1 MKLKNPIIITFD
13 ICIMILSLYGCSTK
27 NEFVDSSNSQNNIS
41 SNQEFKE
48 QMDIAMKNANDKT
61 PLAKVNDIQI
71 MQTDKD
77 VYLIS
82 GENYTT
88 EEVVKMVVI
97 EDYAKKNN
105 LKINESAQN
114 RIDSMRKSMEED
126 ESLSD
131 EYCLNTYGISKDEV
145 IEYMTHRS
153 EQLWLNSAFSDMV
166 IEQVSSGECP
176 KLYPCLQE
184 AYKQFERDKSSKGS
198 KAWDDIEQAYYE
210 MIAKDYSIVVY

>member
-1 MKLKNPIIITFD
+1 MKLKNPIIITFA

-27 NEFVDSSNSQNNIS
+27 NESVDSSNSQNNIS

-71 MQTDKD
+71 IQTDKD

-198 KAWDDIEQAYYE
+198 KAWDDIEEAYYE
-210 MIAKDYSIVVY
+210 MIAKDYNIVVY

>member
-1 MKLKNPIIITFD
+1 MKKINL
-13 ICIMILSLYGCSTK
+13 LSLLICTCLLMSCLAACSHSNVT
-27 NEFVDSSNSQNNIS
+27 VDSDNETSITENES
-41 SNQEFKE
+41 FRE

-176 KLYPCLQE
+176 KLYPCLQK

-198 KAWDDIEQAYYE
+198 KAWDGIEEAYYE
-210 MIAKDYSIVVY
+210 MIAKDYNIVVY

>member
-1 MKLKNPIIITFD
+1 MKLKNPIIITFA

-27 NEFVDSSNSQNNIS
+27 NESVDSPNSQNNIS
-41 SNQEFKE
+41 SNQEFKK

-176 KLYPCLQE
+176 KLYPCLQK

-198 KAWDDIEQAYYE
+198 KAWDDIEEAYYE

>member
-1 MKLKNPIIITFD
+1 MKKK
-13 ICIMILSLYGCSTK
+13 ICFMILSFLVLISFCSC
-27 NEFVDSSNSQNNIS
+27 SNTDKIQ
-41 SNQEFKE
+41 SNQNSVEQSTNSDNSYKS

-82 GENYTT
+82 CENYTT

-166 IEQVSSGECP
+166 IEQVSSGECT

-198 KAWDDIEQAYYE
+198 KAWDDIEEAYYE
-210 MIAKDYSIVVY
+210 MIAKDYNIIIY

>member
-1 MKLKNPIIITFD
+1 MKLKNPIIITFA
-13 ICIMILSLYGCSTK
+13 ICIMILSQYGCSTK
-27 NEFVDSSNSQNNIS
+27 NESVDSSNSQNNIS

-176 KLYPCLQE
+176 KLYPCLQK

-210 MIAKDYSIVVY
+210 MIAKDYNIVVY

>member
-1 MKLKNPIIITFD
+1 MKKINLLALL
-13 ICIMILSLYGCSTK
+13 ICACLLMSCLAACSHSNVT
-27 NEFVDSSNSQNNIS
+27 VDSDNETSITENES
-41 SNQEFKE
+41 FRE

-176 KLYPCLQE
+176 KLYPCLQK
-184 AYKQFERDKSSKGS
+184 AYNQFERDKSSKGS
-198 KAWDDIEQAYYE
+198 KAWDDIEEAYYE
-210 MIAKDYSIVVY
+210 MIAKDYNIVIY

>member
-1 MKLKNPIIITFD
+1 MKKINLLALL
-13 ICIMILSLYGCSTK
+13 ICACLLMSCLAACFHSNVT
-27 NEFVDSSNSQNNIS
+27 VDSDNETSITENES
-41 SNQEFKE
+41 FRE

-176 KLYPCLQE
+176 KLYPCLQK
-184 AYKQFERDKSSKGS
+184 AYNQFERDKSSKGS
-198 KAWDDIEQAYYE
+198 KAWDDIEETYYE
-210 MIAKDYSIVVY
+210 MIAKDYNIVIY

>member
-1 MKLKNPIIITFD
+1 MKLKNLIIITFA

-27 NEFVDSSNSQNNIS
+27 NKSVDSPNSQNNIS

-176 KLYPCLQE
+176 KLYPCLQK
-184 AYKQFERDKSSKGS
+184 AYNQFERDKSSKGS
-198 KAWDDIEQAYYE
+198 KAWDDIEEVYYE
-210 MIAKDYSIVVY
+210 MIAKDYNIVIY

>member
-1 MKLKNPIIITFD
+1 
-13 ICIMILSLYGCSTK
+13 
-27 NEFVDSSNSQNNIS
+27 
-41 SNQEFKE
+41 
-48 QMDIAMKNANDKT
+48 MDIAMKNANDKT

-176 KLYPCLQE
+176 KLYPCLQK
-184 AYKQFERDKSSKGS
+184 AYNQFERDKSSKGS
-198 KAWDDIEQAYYE
+198 KAWDDIEEAYYE
-210 MIAKDYSIVVY
+210 MIAKDYNIVIY

>member
-1 MKLKNPIIITFD
+1 MKKINLLALL
-13 ICIMILSLYGCSTK
+13 ICACLLMSCLAACSHSNVT
-27 NEFVDSSNSQNNIS
+27 VDSDNETSITENES
-41 SNQEFKE
+41 FRE

-82 GENYTT
+82 GEYYTT

-131 EYCLNTYGISKDEV
+131 EYCLNTYGISKDDV
-145 IEYMTHRS
+145 FEYMTHRS

-176 KLYPCLQE
+176 KLYPCLQK
-184 AYKQFERDKSSKGS
+184 AYNQFERDKSSKGS
-198 KAWDDIEQAYYE
+198 KAWDDIEEAYYE
-210 MIAKDYSIVVY
+210 MIAKDYNIVIY